1 MLPRRLRNYVDNQN
15 WTAIVIELLVVVL
28 GVFIGLQVDNWNQT
42 RIEQN
47 TVKSYYDR
55 LIEDLR
61 TNAESFQARQDYYRK
76 VQAHGQSALDI
87 LRGSQTIS
95 AEQFLID
102 AYQASQIW
110 QVFIN
115 RAAFDEI
122 LSVGVMN
129 TIPDIGARSKLTN
142 YHSVFDGISP
152 QLNALSTYRE
162 TIRSYIPIEIQK
174 SITSLCGDRI
184 STNARGAI
192 QNTLPDTCDLA
203 MDETVTGMAK
213 DALMIAP
220 ELETQLTRR
229 LADLEMK
236 LAILGRNGERSTE
249 LADYLERTRP

>member
-47 TVKSYYDR
+47 TVKSYYER

-61 TNAESFQARQDYYRK
+61 TNADSFQARQDYYRK
-76 VQAHGQSALDI
+76 VQAHGQSALDT
-87 LRGSQTIS
+87 LQGSQTTS

-115 RAAFDEI
+115 RAAYDEI
-122 LSVGVMN
+122 LSVGAMN
-129 TIPDIGARSKLTN
+129 TIPDIDARSKLTN
-142 YHSVFDGISP
+142 YHSAFDGIAP
-152 QLNALSTYRE
+152 QLNSLSAYRE
-162 TIRSYIPIEIQK
+162 TIRSYIPIEIQR
-174 SITSLCGDRI
+174 SITGNCGDTI
-184 STNARGAI
+184 TVNAKGAI
-192 QNTLPDTCDLA
+192 QNDLPDQCDLNLEA
-203 MDETVTGMAK
+203 ALTATAK
-213 DALMIAP
+213 DSLIIAP

-229 LADLEMK
+229 LADLDMK
-236 LAILGRNGERSTE
+236 LKILQRNKDRSTT
-249 LADYLERTRP
+249 LADYLDSNRP

>member
-1 MLPRRLRNYVDNQN
+1 MLPSRLRNYVENQN

-47 TVKSYYDR
+47 TVKSYYHR

-76 VQAHGQSALDI
+76 VQSHGQHALDT
-87 LRGSQTIS
+87 LRGSQTAS

-110 QVFIN
+110 QVFVN

-129 TIPDIGARSKLTN
+129 TIPDIDARSRLTN
-142 YHSVFDGISP
+142 YHSAFEGVSP
-152 QLNALSTYRE
+152 QLNALSAYRE
-162 TIRSYIPIEIQK
+162 TVRSYIPIEIQR
-174 SITSLCGDRI
+174 SIASNCGDRI
-184 STNARGAI
+184 SANTKGAI
-192 QNTLPDTCDLA
+192 QNTLPDNCDLSLDA
-203 MDETVTGMAK
+203 TVASMAK
-213 DALMIAP
+213 DALMSAP
-220 ELETQLTRR
+220 DLETQLTRR
-229 LADLEMK
+229 LADLDLK
-236 LAILGRNGERSTE
+236 LTILGRNEERSTE
-249 LADYLERTRP
+249 LAGYLESTKP

>member
-1 MLPRRLRNYVDNQN
+1 MLPRRLRNYVNNQN

-61 TNAESFQARQDYYRK
+61 TNADSFQARQNYYRK
-76 VQAHGQSALDI
+76 VQAFGQSALVT
-87 LRGSQTIS
+87 LQGSHAVS

-122 LSVGVMN
+122 LSVGAMN
-129 TIPDIGARSKLTN
+129 TIPDVDARSRLTN
-142 YHSVFDGISP
+142 YHSAFDGIAP
-152 QLNALSTYRE
+152 QLNTISAYRE
-162 TIRSYIPIEIQK
+162 AIRSYIPIEIQR
-174 SITSLCGDRI
+174 SITSNCGDMI
-184 STNARGAI
+184 TVNAKGAI
-192 QNTLPDTCDLA
+192 QNDLPDKCELNLDAATISAAKEALL
-203 MDETVTGMAK
+203 VTPGI
-213 DALMIAP
+213 DA
-220 ELETQLTRR
+220 QLTRR
-229 LADLEMK
+229 LADLDMK
-236 LAILGRNGERSTE
+236 LQILERNKVRSNK
-249 LADYLERTRP
+249 LADYLESNRP